1 MKTCYLIL
9 LCLAYSNITS
19 AAASEIGPLA
29 PDFRSTTPLKPATS
43 SKAQTAMQRG
53 DYAIAYHIWKPLA
66 DAGDTNAIF
75 NLGWM
80 YRNGYGL
87 RIDNLKAKELWEEAA
102 TSGHADA
109 AFSLALLLNMG
120 DKQVKQDIP
129 LAVYYFQTAAF
140 KGHMDARAMLIKL
153 FQQHPEKLQTL
164 VKKWTKTEW
173 RLISKPGKIK
183 AEKANIRDMPSIKG
197 KIVYVMKKGQ
207 PLLSFNQRSDWLQV
221 YLPLKKITA
230 WVHQS
235 LVSFDNTNKQAQLLR
250 R

>member
-1 MKTCYLIL
+1 MKTCYLIF
-9 LCLAYSNITS
+9 LCLAYRNITS
-19 AAASEIGPLA
+19 AAVPVVRPSA
-29 PDFRSTTPLKPATS
+29 PDSRPTTALNPATS
-43 SKAQTAMQRG
+43 SKAQAALQRG

-66 DAGDTNAIF
+66 DVGDANAIF

-80 YRNGYGL
+80 YHNGYGL
-87 RIDNLKAKELWEEAA
+87 RIDNLKAKALWEKAA

-109 AFSLALLLNMG
+109 AFSLALLLNLG

-140 KGHMDARAMLIKL
+140 KGHTDARAMLIKL

-164 VKKWTKTEW
+164 VKKWTETEW
-173 RLISKPGKIK
+173 RLISNPGKIK
-183 AEKANIRDMPSIKG
+183 TAKANIRDLPSIKG

-207 PLLSFNQRSDWLQV
+207 PLLSFKQKSDWLQV
-221 YLPLKKITA
+221 YLPLKKMTA

-235 LVSFDNTNKQAQLLR
+235 LVRFDNANTQAQLLR
-250 R
+250 